1 MIGNIF
7 TELKHHALFTFF
19 EAITKRSAM
28 LFFQKTPYNLFY
40 HSFYVLHHLMHIV
53 LSALVATSIYNN
65 YKKYKTHQG

>member
-19 EAITKRSAM
+19 GAITKRSAM
-28 LFFQKTPYNLFY
+28 LFFQKMPYNLFY
-40 HSFYVLHHLMHIV
+40 HSFYVLHLMHIV